1 MIQTFFKSCKYQ
13 CRLCKRFN
21 VQHCLVS
28 MTEKWKEIVDS
39 SGVFAILMPDEKLI
53 AKLDAYGFDLKSMR
67 LVQQKTFLIE
77 NRRKTM
83 HIAHGKR
90 SIMVFFRV

>member
-1 MIQTFFKSCKYQ
+1 MFERWSRLSLIKSCKYQ

-67 LVQQKTFLIE
+67 LVKKTFLIE
-77 NRRKTM
+77 NRR
-83 HIAHGKR
+83 
-90 SIMVFFRV
+90 

>member
-1 MIQTFFKSCKYQ
+1 
-13 CRLCKRFN
+13 
-21 VQHCLVS
+21 

-67 LVQQKTFLIE
+67 LVKKTFLIE
-77 NRRKTM
+77 NRR
-83 HIAHGKR
+83 
-90 SIMVFFRV
+90 

>member
-1 MIQTFFKSCKYQ
+1 
-13 CRLCKRFN
+13 
-21 VQHCLVS
+21 

-67 LVQQKTFLIE
+67 LVKKTFLIE
-77 NRRKTM
+77 NRRYTM
-83 HIAHGKR
+83 HIVHGKR